1 MRCKIRGR
9 KRHESSACQA
19 EWNQTSLTAVLVGGI
34 AGSGKSLL
42 CQALVN
48 LLGGQH
54 LSQDEVE
61 AKYAGQNVNVKPF
74 HFFLQLVESTAARSS
89 VRYLFIDSKLARKSA
104 RECIS
109 AAVAC
114 GFAQRK
120 AREGGVAEDSD
131 SEGQNSLK
139 LVLLSLSLDSE
150 LCATRITQRSLRHVA
165 LIPQVA
171 HVRVIL
177 DAMCKDV
184 ESVTHE
190 EARSFD
196 VFSDLDMTLPA
207 NLLVTKALEVLPSIE
222 HHSTE
227 QVSSAVRVAQK
238 LEKDLSLRWT
248 TLYWMVEVLPQQA
261 SMMLTQL
268 APLLS
273 EMYEAK
279 VHGSRWQ
286 QLDDL
291 HVTVLWTG
299 SNMDAEKRLHTFE
312 GQETS
317 FSITSL
323 CCDLNLGL
331 IAVRVCLDDTLMDL
345 CENPDPHITVAK
357 IPGVAAKQSNGM
369 LLRQRNGDT
378 SVVSKKIVPE
388 LQVRGVVQRGLSVDS
403 MATAT
408 AALTMTLLEGNPI
421 CELGLSASSKSLDVF
436 ATEGPSFSP
445 QRLQL
450 NPVTT
455 TQPLQHC
462 RWPPRLPG
470 KVWFTIHE
478 QPLSQQSRLMLE
490 ALEND
495 GILSSWHVAVCYVY
509 IAENLL
515 QKTYPKLLCDL
526 EQRLN
531 GRCLNS
537 LLHAY
542 HCINSWHPKIAPSSN
557 PSFFS

>member
-1 MRCKIRGR
+1 M
-9 KRHESSACQA
+9 
-19 EWNQTSLTAVLVGGI
+19 
-34 AGSGKSLL
+34 L

-89 VRYLFIDSKLARKSA
+89 VRYLFIDSKLSSKSA

-120 AREGGVAEDSD
+120 AREGAVAEDSD
-131 SEGQNSLK
+131 SEDHNNLK

-150 LCATRITQRSLRHVA
+150 LCATRIIQRSSRHVA

-184 ESVTHE
+184 EPVTNE
-190 EARSFD
+190 EARLFD
-196 VFSDLDMTLPA
+196 VFSDLDMKLPA
-207 NLLVTKALEVLPSIE
+207 NLLVTKALEVLPCTE

-227 QVSSAVRVAQK
+227 QVYSAVRVAQK

-279 VHGSRWQ
+279 AAKVHGSWQ
-286 QLDDL
+286 QLEDL
-291 HVTVLWTG
+291 HITVLWTG
-299 SNMDAEKRLHTFE
+299 SNMDAEQKLQMFE
-312 GQETS
+312 GQEIS

-331 IAVRVCLDDTLMDL
+331 MALRVCLDDTLTDL

-357 IPGVAAKQSNGM
+357 IPGVTAKHSNDM

-378 SVVSKKIVPE
+378 SVVSKNIVPE

-403 MATAT
+403 MGMAT
-408 AALTMTLLEGNPI
+408 AALAMTLLEGNPI
-421 CELGLSASSKSLDVF
+421 CDLGLSASSKSLDVF
-436 ATEGPSFSP
+436 ATEGLRFSP
-445 QRLQL
+445 ERLQIAS
-450 NPVTT
+450 VTT

-495 GILSSWHVAVCYVY
+495 GILSSLHVAVCYVY

-515 QKTYPKLLCDL
+515 QKTYPKLLGDL

-542 HCINSWHPKIAPSSN
+542 HCINSWHPKTAPSSN
-557 PSFFS
+557 PSHFFLTVEAFVFCFESQLDFTDYHTVTTYSNNIQ